1 MTTPTV
7 IHQIFYISSG
17 RKNAMYTL
25 RYRRTPSVY
34 FEVDNY
40 ICNLS
45 TDPDLAEKKAREYFD
60 AWKARVGETDTF
72 KIHFDGA
79 ADFGLFERQYKM
91 SVEQTNALEML
102 EAGIMP
108 IGKHKGKALSELPAG
123 TVLWYADQVNKDGEG
138 EENEYQQRKSVFF
151 TEVCSHLLG
160 YALEMGYIAKR
171 EEQREELAAKKAR
184 SQFIGEEKQRLDFE
198 GELVL
203 CKCISTIQV
212 AWNTWQ
218 DKYINV
224 IECGDNIVVYFGNP
238 VGEKGDKV
246 KFKATVKEH
255 NERDGVKQTIVQRP
269 KFLEV

>member
-1 MTTPTV
+1 MADV
-7 IHQIFYISSG
+7 IHQTFYISSG

-25 RYRRTPSVY
+25 RYRRTPVVY

-45 TDPDLAEKKAREYFD
+45 TDPELAEKKAREYFD
-60 AWKARVGETDTF
+60 AWKERVGETETF
-72 KIHFDGA
+72 KIHFEGA
-79 ADFGLFERQYKM
+79 ADFGLFERQYKL
-91 SVEQTNALEML
+91 SVEQTEALEML
-102 EAGIMP
+102 AAGIMP

-123 TVLWYADQVNKDGEG
+123 TVLWYADQVGKE
-138 EENEYQQRKSVFF
+138 EESENEYQQRKSIFF
-151 TEVCSHLLG
+151 DAVCSHMLG
-160 YALEMGYIAKR
+160 YALEMGYIAQR
-171 EEQREELAAKKAR
+171 EARREELEAKKAR

-203 CKCISTIQV
+203 CKCVSTIQV

-218 DKYINV
+218 DKFINV
-224 IECGDNIVVYFGNP
+224 FECGDNIVVYFGNP

-255 NERDGVKQTIVQRP
+255 NLRDGVKQTIVQRP
-269 KFLEV
+269 KFAH

>member
-7 IHQIFYISSG
+7 ITQTFYISSG
-17 RKNAMYTL
+17 AKNAMYTL
-25 RYRRTPSVY
+25 RYRRAPSGP
-34 FEVDNY
+34 FLVDNY
-40 ICNLS
+40 VCNLS
-45 TDPDLAEKKAREYFD
+45 TDAERAEEKAFEYFE
-60 AWKARVGETDTF
+60 AWKARVGETEFF

-91 SVEQTNALEML
+91 SVEQTHALEML
-102 EAGIMP
+102 VAGIMP
-108 IGKHKGKALSELPAG
+108 IGKHKGKSLSELPAG
-123 TVLWYADQVNKDGEG
+123 TVLWYADQVNKDGEE

-203 CKCISTIQV
+203 CKCVSSFQV

-255 NERDGVKQTIVQRP
+255 NVRDGVKQTIVQRP
-269 KFLEV
+269 KFLGC